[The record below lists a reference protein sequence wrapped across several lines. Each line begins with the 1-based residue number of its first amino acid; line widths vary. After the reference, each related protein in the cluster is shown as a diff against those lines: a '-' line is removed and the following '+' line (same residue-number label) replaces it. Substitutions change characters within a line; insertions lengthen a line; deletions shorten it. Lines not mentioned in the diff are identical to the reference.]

1 MLAHVRPPDLQEA
14 VAGLAQRYPTPPV
27 LTDPLQLILWENMG
41 YLVDDRRRSALFDE
55 FGTRVGFDAR
65 RVQDADSAVLLEIA
79 SRGGMNPPM
88 RVGRWRDIAEIT
100 LARAAGDLDGTLRAL
115 PLAKARA
122 LLKAYPTI
130 GDPGADKILL
140 FAGIAVR
147 PSLDSNGV
155 RALARLGYFI
165 EQKAYGPCYAAAI
178 AALTQRG
185 VLERDWLVTA
195 YVALREHGK
204 ALCKRSN
211 PLCMAC
217 PLDAECAH
225 AVVLTL

>member
-1 MLAHVRPPDLQEA
+1 MPSHHRPPDLQEA
-14 VAGLAQRYPTPPV
+14 VANLAQRYPASPV
-27 LTDPLQLILWENMG
+27 LTDPLQLILWENVG
-41 YLVDDRRRSALFDE
+41 YLIDDQRRAALFVE
-55 FGTRVGFDAR
+55 FGTRVGFDPR
-65 RVQDADSAVLLEIA
+65 QIQEADSAVLLDIA

-100 LARAAGDLDGTLRAL
+100 LARAAGDLDRTLRAL
-115 PLAKARA
+115 PPAKART

-165 EQKAYGPCYAAAI
+165 EQKAYGSSYTAAI
-178 AALTQRG
+178 AALTRHG
-185 VLERDWLVTA
+185 VLERDWLIMA